1 LKSADSDA
9 AQALGVSIST
19 LRRWEAQGKMAA
31 EHMLGGHRLYDLAEL
46 RPDLF
51 RAEVDANRTTI
62 AYARVSSHDQKDDLE
77 PQKQVLE
84 MYCARQGWTFE
95 VVADLGSGM
104 NYNKKGLRRLLE
116 AVIDGRV
123 RETCNNAQGPP
134 VAVRC

>member
-1 LKSADSDA
+1 
-9 AQALGVSIST
+9 
-19 LRRWEAQGKMAA
+19 MAA
-31 EHMLGGHRLYDLAEL
+31 EHTLGGHRRYDLAEL

-51 RAEVDANRTTI
+51 RAEVEANRTTI

-77 PQKQVLE
+77 RQKQVSE

-95 VVADLGSGM
+95 VVVDLGSGM

-123 RETCNNAQGPP
+123 GRRNNAQGPP